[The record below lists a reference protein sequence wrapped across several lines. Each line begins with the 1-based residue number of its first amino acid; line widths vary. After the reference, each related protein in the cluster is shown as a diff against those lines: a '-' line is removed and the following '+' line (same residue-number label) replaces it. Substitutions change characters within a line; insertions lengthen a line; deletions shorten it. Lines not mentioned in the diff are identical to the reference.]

1 MDCSPQALQ
10 VRTMLQKDFL
20 LLGREVAIFRTFI
33 RWGKI
38 VFLLCLSYLVGS
50 IDSLTELNTES
61 SP

>member
-1 MDCSPQALQ
+1 
-10 VRTMLQKDFL
+10 MLQKDFL